1 MRRYHMVF
9 EMLLILSIIDFTLA
23 APVLV
28 QEKRQLYVDVVQIP
42 KDVRTLLRKRVGE
55 DDLAKLAEEYL
66 ETGGKPIESSDT
78 HAPSGSAPQGLD
90 HGPTTN
96 VAQAPPPNL
105 APSTSNPDSL
115 MKLPSQSWEA
125 SMPGGTFKEPWNYG
139 YSSQG
144 GHWHN
149 PLDPMSIPGSP
160 GHGSDNKWTWNN
172 EYLSQDDHWHN
183 PLDPMSIPGSPGHGP
198 NNKWTWAKAPKSNPN
213 PNPMPS
219 TDPNPNFDWDHWRNM
234 ESPPRQKATWPNVPK
249 SKQIWIPK
257 PSPDADPDFDWK
269 YWMTMESPPRQKP
282 APPKEFGLAPAYLY
296 PSPSTESDKE
306 TDYDLDLENPLALA
320 PPPRPAMPKPG
331 PSNPSLSTELD
342 SDRNLMAANRPLSS
356 LSSTEFASDHD
367 NVNPPSP
374 PPRIYS
380 QSDPG
385 SSPLS
390 YSPRPTRIYSYSD
403 AGSPNEPASPDAE
416 LRKLPEEGMLI
427 GPPPSPASTDPDVQF
442 DHQSSSTAP
451 GAQPVNP
458 EAQDLAYSLKGKGK
472 VLRRVSSTARDVGNA
487 AGEGVAAA
495 C

>member
-1 MRRYHMVF
+1 MRRYHIVF

-42 KDVRTLLRKRVGE
+42 KDVRTLLKKRVGE

-78 HAPSGSAPQGLD
+78 HAPSGSAPQGPD

-96 VAQAPPPNL
+96 VAQAPLPNL

-115 MKLPSQSWEA
+115 MKPPSQSWEA

-183 PLDPMSIPGSPGHGP
+183 PLDPMSIPGSPGHGSD
-198 NNKWTWAKAPKSNPN
+198 NKWTWAKAPKSNPN

-219 TDPNPNFDWDHWRNM
+219 TEPDPNFDWDHWRNV
-234 ESPPRQKATWPNVPK
+234 ESPPRQTATWSNVPK
-249 SKQIWIPK
+249 SKPIWIPK
-257 PSPDADPDFDWK
+257 PSADADPDFDWK

-282 APPKEFGLAPAYLY
+282 AP
-296 PSPSTESDKE
+296 
-306 TDYDLDLENPLALA
+306 
-320 PPPRPAMPKPG
+320 RPAMPKPG
-331 PSNPSLSTELD
+331 PLNPSLSTELD
-342 SDRNLMAANRPLSS
+342 SDRNLMAANRPQSS
-356 LSSTEFASDHD
+356 QSQSSTEVFTIVLLTTTDKD
-367 NVNPPSP
+367 LP
-374 PPRIYS
+374 
-380 QSDPG
+380 
-385 SSPLS
+385 
-390 YSPRPTRIYSYSD
+390 YSD
-403 AGSPNEPASPDAE
+403 AGSPNEPASPDADW
-416 LRKLPEEGMLI
+416 RKLPEGGMLV
-427 GPPPSPASTDPDVQF
+427 GPPPSPAATDDPDLQF

-451 GAQPVNP
+451 GVQPVVLD
-458 EAQDLAYSLKGKGK
+458 AQDLAYTLKGKGK

-487 AGEGVAAA
+487 AEERVAAA